1 MPIPDMCNECDKI
14 SKVLD
19 WRGLCDS
26 CAEKEDLKEGERD
39 VQKRNQNKSSIK
51 EKSFKENS

>member
-39 VQKRNQNKSSIK
+39 V
-51 EKSFKENS
+51 